1 MNKLKNTTLANSAVI
16 VQFIHPGLERPV
28 EYSGR
33 EPVLVPWV
41 GSSSCNEENTCSG
54 KRRGCSPRE
63 KGSKS
68 SYDGHSRRL
77 VIHDGEFVNEKGNKE
92 FGKLAFWTEW
102 EAETKATRM
111 PNPSDSFSA
120 KWRHTVVSPLKASKI
135 GRQNTDPCV
144 FGKSFKYCCCQQ
156 RKNNILLHLGP
167 DSLILFGSKNLGT
180 FYLDTVFVVSDDIAN
195 YDASNPDSVDASLDY
210 KELTVKRIGS
220 GKHTFYRGR
229 TIVASKSRQMYSF
242 APARR
247 FIEEDPTCGA
257 RCKIDIGLV
266 NGVIPS
272 GQDKLFPKL
281 GRFHRDVYVEKSTVF
296 AVWSEILRQVRENG
310 FVPAVHFDWPM

>member
-41 GSSSCNEENTCSG
+41 GSSSRNEENTCSG

-156 RKNNILLHLGP
+156 RPNGMMEKLAPG
-167 DSLILFGSKNLGT
+167 SLIVFGSHFKGK
-180 FYLDTVFVVSDDIAN
+180 FVVDTVFVTSADGDPYESGACKQLKVSG
-195 YDASNPDSVDASLDY
+195 DY
-210 KELTVKRIGS
+210 RELTLKRLGN
-220 GKHTFYRGR
+220 GDKLKFYRGK
-229 TIVASKSRQMYSF
+229 TFQSESDPFSF
-242 APARR
+242 VPAKLFRADDATCGKR
-247 FIEEDPTCGA
+247 FILDVSAINALLTGNTRQFSPTLTQ
-257 RCKIDIGLV
+257 KFK
-266 NGVIPS
+266 VI
-272 GQDKLFPKL
+272 QAE
-281 GRFHRDVYVEKSTVF
+281 RQTVF